1 MRILFIGPSRIG
13 DTVLASGVLNHL
25 IATYPD
31 AQFTVACGAAAA
43 PLYEA
48 MPQLERLIV
57 INKLPRGRH
66 WWRLWKQ
73 VSGLRWSLVVDV
85 RRSLIPW
92 TVLTGRRAVAP
103 SSSRRDEHAVIAF
116 ARTLDLAELPP
127 SPELWTNAAHDAEA
141 HKLIPPGPPVLA
153 IGPTANWPGKIWP
166 ADRFLEAANRITA
179 TGETSSDAFLA
190 GARVAVFGAAGE
202 RDIAQ
207 LILDAIPEERR
218 IDLVGHVG
226 LPTVT
231 ACMRRCAIYVGND
244 SGLMHMA
251 AASGLPAL
259 GLFGPSRPE
268 RYAPWGLQTA
278 WVTTQKSYEEL
289 IEVPNLYDPN
299 IGSLMESLSVDEVV
313 AAASGLW
320 CRTNKSM

>member
-13 DTVLASGVLNHL
+13 DTVLASGVVNHL

-31 AQFTVACGAAAA
+31 AQFTIACGAAAA
-43 PLYEA
+43 PLYDA
-48 MPQLERLIV
+48 MPRLERLIP

-73 VSGLRWSLVVDV
+73 VSGGRWSMVVDV
-85 RRSLIPW
+85 RRSVIPW
-92 TVLTGRRAVAP
+92 TVLTTRRAVAP
-103 SSSRRDEHAVIAF
+103 SSSRRDEHAVVAF
-116 ARTLDLAELPP
+116 ARTLGLADSPP
-127 SPELWTNAAHDAEA
+127 SPELWTDASHDAEA
-141 HKLIPPGPPVLA
+141 QGLIPEGPPVLA
-153 IGPTANWPGKIWP
+153 IGPTANWPGKIWS
-166 ADRFLEAANRITA
+166 ADRFLEAANRITSINGA
-179 TGETSSDAFLA
+179 AADAFLA
-190 GARVAVFGAAGE
+190 GARIAVFGAAGE

-207 LILDAIPEERR
+207 PIFDAIPAERL

-231 ACMRRCAIYVGND
+231 ACMRRCSLYIGND

-268 RYAPWGLQTA
+268 RYAPWGLQSA
-278 WVTTQKSYEEL
+278 WVKTQKSYEEL
-289 IEVPNLYDPN
+289 MRVPNLYDPN
-299 IGSLMESLSVDEVV
+299 IGSLMDSLSVDEVV
-313 AAASGLW
+313 SAASDLW
-320 CRTNKSM
+320 RRTSGST